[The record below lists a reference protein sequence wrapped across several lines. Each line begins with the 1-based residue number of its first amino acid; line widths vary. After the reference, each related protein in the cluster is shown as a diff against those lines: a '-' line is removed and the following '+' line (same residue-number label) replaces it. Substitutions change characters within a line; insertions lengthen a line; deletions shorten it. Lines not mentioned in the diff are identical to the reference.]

1 MLRSNKRASR
11 VLIVLMIF
19 IVSGSDVFS
28 QIAINS
34 PYSRFGVG
42 DLAIRRNTY
51 NFSMGGVANAISSN
65 RYINPY
71 NPSANAAFDSL
82 SFIFSGGI
90 VGRLGT
96 LKTEQLSNKT
106 NFASLGYLL
115 FGFPVT
121 RRIKTTIGLTPY
133 SNVGYNIVSNQ
144 VIEDVGLTQFKYEGA
159 GGLNEFYVNA
169 SFELHKNLAIGA
181 KASYMFGKT
190 DLIRK
195 VFFPDS
201 VGYIN
206 TRIDNNLE
214 VGDLYFDFGIQYQ
227 KNIGDD
233 LTLGVGAVYGPSQKV
248 SATENFLVRS
258 FFATSTGVESFR
270 DTIESRTENKGS
282 IVIPDKYGV
291 GMMLK
296 KSEKWMV
303 AADFN
308 WQNWSN
314 FKAFDVV
321 DSLENS
327 MQVSVGGEFL
337 PSDEVISSYWKR
349 MKYRLGFRYN
359 KTYLNLRETQIN
371 EFGISFGFGFPIPR
385 SLSTINLGIEVGR
398 RGTTASDL
406 IQQNFI
412 NISLGVSVW
421 ERWFV
426 QRKYN

>member
-1 MLRSNKRASR
+1 MLRSTKRARR
-11 VLIVLMIF
+11 VLIVLIIF
-19 IVSGSDVFS
+19 IVSGSDLFS
-28 QIAINS
+28 QIAIKS

-42 DLAIRRNTY
+42 ELAIRRNTY

-71 NPSANAAFDSL
+71 NPAANAAFDSL
-82 SFIFSGGI
+82 SFIFSGGLI
-90 VGRLGT
+90 GRVGT
-96 LKTEQLSNKT
+96 LKTEELSDRT

-121 RRIKTTIGLTPY
+121 HWLKTTIGLTPY
-133 SNVGYNIVSNQ
+133 SNVGYNIISNQ
-144 VIEDVGLTQFKYEGA
+144 VINNVGLTQFKYQGEG
-159 GGLNEFYVNA
+159 GINEFYINA
-169 SFELHKNLAIGA
+169 SVQLHKNLSVGA
-181 KASYMFGKT
+181 KSSYMFGKE

-214 VGDLYFDFGIQYQ
+214 VGDMYFDFGIQYQ
-227 KNIGDD
+227 KNIGNE
-233 LTLGVGAVYGPSQKV
+233 LTLGLGAVYAPSQKV
-248 SATENFLVRS
+248 SATQNSTVRS
-258 FFATSTGVESFR
+258 FFATSTGAESYR
-270 DTIESRTENKGS
+270 DTITNTENEGS
-282 IVIPDKYGV
+282 IVIPDKYGL

-308 WQNWSN
+308 WQNWSD
-314 FKAFDVV
+314 FEAFGLV
-321 DSLENS
+321 DSLDNS
-327 MQVSVGGEFL
+327 MQISVGGEFL
-337 PSDEVISSYWKR
+337 PSDQVISSYWKR
-349 MKYRLGFRYN
+349 MKYRLGFRYH
-359 KTYLNLRETQIN
+359 KTYLNLDETQIN

-406 IQQNFI
+406 IQKNFI